1 MFRLQTPWTPIPA
14 SPLSILHKHTM
25 SRTKCLWPEQAQ
37 ARFSHTQFNL
47 TAEVLKHKILQNH
60 HVRGNSKHVLGYFYR
75 RDRVTLLCAAQP
87 PRFSHQGFLSSP
99 PQNTGATCGTL
110 LFCLAWSD
118 MKGCTAFFSKQHPFS
133 CYFFQ
138 TPITAAH
145 RDTHDIDTCH
155 GAWKLK
161 LSYNN

>member
-37 ARFSHTQFNL
+37 ARFSHAQFNL

-87 PRFSHQGFLSSP
+87 PQFSHQGFLGYTSLCSATTSLFPPRFFILPSP
-99 PQNTGATCGTL
+99 
-110 LFCLAWSD
+110 
-118 MKGCTAFFSKQHPFS
+118 K
-133 CYFFQ
+133 
-138 TPITAAH
+138 H
-145 RDTHDIDTCH
+145 RCH
-155 GAWKLK
+155 MWHTFILPGVV
-161 LSYNN
+161 